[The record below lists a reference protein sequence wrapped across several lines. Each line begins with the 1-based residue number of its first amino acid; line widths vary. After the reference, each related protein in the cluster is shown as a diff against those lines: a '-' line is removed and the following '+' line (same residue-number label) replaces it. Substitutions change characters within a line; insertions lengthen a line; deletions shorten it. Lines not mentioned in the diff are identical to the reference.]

1 MRCRCGSR
9 RDVTHRD
16 RARWVA
22 EAHGTPAAP
31 SAIVAGNDVPLAPD
45 SGVRP
50 SLLPSGADMA
60 NHNQAS
66 FAKRQRESAKRAKR
80 QEKDA
85 KRAQRT
91 ADRAAIIA
99 AGGDPDA

>member
-1 MRCRCGSR
+1 
-9 RDVTHRD
+9 
-16 RARWVA
+16 
-22 EAHGTPAAP
+22 
-31 SAIVAGNDVPLAPD
+31 
-45 SGVRP
+45 
-50 SLLPSGADMA
+50 MA

-99 AGGDPDA
+99 AGGDPDADMPSGPPIDDVIVTEESAPAFP

>member
-1 MRCRCGSR
+1 
-9 RDVTHRD
+9 
-16 RARWVA
+16 
-22 EAHGTPAAP
+22 
-31 SAIVAGNDVPLAPD
+31 
-45 SGVRP
+45 
-50 SLLPSGADMA
+50 MA

-85 KRAQRT
+85 KRAQRS

-99 AGGDPDA
+99 AGGDPDLETSSGPPIDDLVVTEERLPTFP